1 MNQNTRPNVGRVA
14 NSGSGTP
21 VAGAP
26 SRHVE
31 AGIKRVRAGDGNP
44 TLIKI
49 DDPLDDTNWFSWRPY
64 ITLVLKLCGVH
75 AYVKGEITR
84 PDPVEDPAGADNW
97 TFNDTYAQVLI
108 SINLSPSEM
117 VYVGRCT
124 TAHDMWAKLE
134 EVHKF
139 DASMSQ
145 CMNGLFYTRY
155 EDGEDLCK
163 HLNKMLQFREK
174 LNLMKNEDSL
184 SDLPFKQI
192 IAASLP
198 RSWDWFTSPYVE
210 GEQKDLVTA
219 LQFIGI
225 LRERYFLN
233 EMRNLRASSHRTE
246 VHGMSCNQ
254 RKRSNTDRSHSEDS
268 HHRGKNR
275 CGVCG
280 KFGHVQDECWF
291 AKNKK
296 RKRDR
301 NLDDG
306 GGKPTKIPH
315 L

>member
-14 NSGSGTP
+14 NSGSGIP

-26 SRHVE
+26 SRRAQADV
-31 AGIKRVRAGDGNP
+31 KRVRGGDENP
-44 TLIKI
+44 ALIKI
-49 DDPLDDTNWFSWRPY
+49 DDPLDDANWCSWRPH
-64 ITLVLKLCGVH
+64 ITLVLKLCGVL

-108 SINLSPSEM
+108 SINLSPSEK

-134 EVHKF
+134 EVHKS
-139 DASMSQ
+139 DASMSPY
-145 CMNGLFYTRY
+145 MNGLFYTRY

-174 LNLMKNEDSL
+174 LNLIKNDDVI
-184 SDLPFKQI
+184 SDLPFKLT

-198 RSWDWFTSPYVE
+198 PSWDWFTSPYVE
-210 GEQKDLVTA
+210 GEQKDLVNA

-233 EMRNLRASSHRTE
+233 EMRNLRDALSHRTE
-246 VHGMSCNQ
+246 MH
-254 RKRSNTDRSHSEDS
+254 DS

-296 RKRDR
+296 RKRDMNAR

-306 GGKPTKIPH
+306 SGRPTKIPH

>member
-1 MNQNTRPNVGRVA
+1 MNQNTRPKVGPVA
-14 NSGSGTP
+14 NSGSGIP
-21 VAGAP
+21 GAGAP
-26 SRHVE
+26 SRRVE
-31 AGIKRVRAGDGNP
+31 AGVKRVRGDENP
-44 TLIKI
+44 ALIKVNE
-49 DDPLDDTNWFSWRPY
+49 PLDDTNWCSWRPH

-75 AYVKGEITR
+75 AYVKGEIAR

-134 EVHKF
+134 EVHKP

-145 CMNGLFYTRY
+145 YMNGLFFTRAK
-155 EDGEDLCK
+155 DGEDISK
-163 HLNKMLQFREK
+163 HLNKMLQFRESIK
-174 LNLMKNEDSL
+174 NDDVLPDLFFNL
-184 SDLPFKQI
+184 I

-198 RSWDWFTSPYVE
+198 PSWDWFTSPYVE
-210 GEQKDLVTA
+210 GEERDLVTS
-219 LQFIGI
+219 LRFIGLI
-225 LRERYFLN
+225 RERYFFN
-233 EMRNLRASSHRTE
+233 EMRNRALSDRTE

-254 RKRSNTDRSHSEDS
+254 RKRSNTDHSHSEDS

-296 RKRDR
+296 RKRDMNVR